1 MSKRFRRY
9 KNFLKNIRKRG
20 KLTFDDYKEVLH
32 RRQKRKKQERKNFLK
47 AKSMLSQG
55 RKSVLV
61 GNALYYWGKDK
72 KSVVALVPDFDG
84 IRKVCSML
92 RESAEKQG

>member
-32 RRQKRKKQERKNFLK
+32 RRQKRKKHERKNFLK
-47 AKSMLSQG
+47 AKSMLRQG
-55 RKSVLV
+55 RKYVVV
-61 GNALYYWGKDK
+61 GDAIYYWEKDK
-72 KSVVALVPDFDG
+72 ESIVALVPDFDG
-84 IRKVCSML
+84 IKRAIKL
-92 RESAEKQG
+92 IKKKEE

>member
-20 KLTFDDYKEVLH
+20 KLTFDDYKKVLH

-72 KSVVALVPDFDG
+72 KSVIALVPDFDG